1 MAVGS
6 RQPAPSLAV
15 GHEGK
20 EDDELRTAV
29 QGEPRYCEQG
39 EPWYCERWAGLG
51 QTLLWSQGC
60 SAEVFMGKAAPH
72 LPPPDPCLLEG
83 ESL

>member
-1 MAVGS
+1 MGG

-29 QGEPRYCEQG
+29 HGEPRYCEQG
-39 EPWYCERWAGLG
+39 EPRYCTQGEPRYCERWAGLG
-51 QTLLWSQGC
+51 QTLIWSQGC
-60 SAEVFMGKAAPH
+60 
-72 LPPPDPCLLEG
+72 
-83 ESL
+83 